1 MISSKI
7 VLTSSLSIIII
18 LMIIGETMPLINAE
32 WKIPSETESKQHV
45 TFENNLLKFDYPYD
59 WKFTETENSVVFYPN
74 SQADDRINITSI
86 DIPNSSISMK
96 SIIDLTLDEFAKN
109 LKDFT
114 LLESNNFPNIKNT
127 NHKLVYSYKD
137 SNDSEIKQADI
148 GFIQGDKLFLL
159 TLISSP
165 QNYYGYLPDFET
177 IISSFNFYNEQ
188 KKINQFAS
196 QLAIPVAGFVPI
208 LGDPQSNITIVEFG
222 DYQCTFCKKF
232 HDETRDL
239 VISNFVNPG
248 KVNVM
253 FKDFIVND
261 NANDKNSTQ
270 AAEASYCAA
279 EQGKYWEYHT
289 EVYDNWAG
297 ERTGWINPESLQK
310 FASTVNITNLDK
322 FSDCI
327 NSHKYSNLVQIN
339 DNIARNLGLTG
350 TPGFV
355 LLKDGEVQSIISGAQ
370 PYSIFEQSLN
380 SLLAS

>member
-1 MISSKI
+1 
-7 VLTSSLSIIII
+7 
-18 LMIIGETMPLINAE
+18 MIIGETMPLINAE

-232 HDETRDL
+232 HDETRNL
-239 VISNFVNPG
+239 IISNFVNPG

-310 FASTVNITNLDK
+310 FASTVNIPNLDK

-327 NSHKYSNLVQIN
+327 NSHKFSNLVQLN

>member
-1 MISSKI
+1 MIA
-7 VLTSSLSIIII
+7 
-18 LMIIGETMPLINAE
+18 GETIPVINAE
-32 WKIPSETESKQHV
+32 WKIPTETESKQHV
-45 TFENNLLKFDYPYD
+45 TFENKLLKLDYPYG
-59 WKFTETENSVVFYPN
+59 WKFTETENSVVFYPK
-74 SQADDRINITSI
+74 SQAADRINITII
-86 DIPNSSISMK
+86 DIPSKSVSMK

-137 SNDSEIKQADI
+137 SNNSEIKQADI
-148 GFIQGDKLFLL
+148 GLIEKDKLFLL
-159 TLISSP
+159 SLISSP

-177 IISSFNFYNEQ
+177 IIASFNYYNEQ
-188 KKINQFAS
+188 NKLNQYAS
-196 QLAIPVAGFVPI
+196 QLAVPVAGFVPI
-208 LGDPQSNITIVEFG
+208 LGDPQANITIVEFG

-232 HDETRDL
+232 HDETRNL
-239 VISNFVNPG
+239 IMSNFVNSS
-248 KVNVM
+248 KVNIM

-261 NANDKNSTQ
+261 NANDKSSTQ

-279 EQGKYWEYHT
+279 EQGKYWEYHA
-289 EVYDNWAG
+289 ELYDNWAG
-297 ERTGWINPESLQK
+297 ERTGWINLDSLKK
-310 FASTVNITNLDK
+310 FASTVNIPNIDK
-322 FSDCI
+322 FSDCL
-327 NSHKYSNLVQIN
+327 NSHKYSNLVLTN

-355 LLKDGEVQSIISGAQ
+355 LLNNGEVQSIISGAQ

>member
-1 MISSKI
+1 ISSKI
-7 VLTSSLSIIII
+7 VLTSTLSIILI
-18 LMIIGETMPLINAE
+18 LMIASETIPVINAE
-32 WKIPSETESKQHV
+32 WKIPTETESKQHV
-45 TFENNLLKFDYPYD
+45 TYENNLLKFDYPYG
-59 WKFTETENSVVFYPN
+59 WKFTETENSVVFYPKT
-74 SQADDRINITSI
+74 QAVDRINITTI
-86 DIPNSSISMK
+86 DVPSKSVSMK
-96 SIIDLTLDEFAKN
+96 AIIDLTLDEFAKN

-137 SNDSEIKQADI
+137 SNNSEIKQADI
-148 GFIQGDKLFLL
+148 GLIENDKLFLL
-159 TLISSP
+159 SLISNP

-177 IISSFNFYNEQ
+177 IIESFNYYNEQ
-188 KKINQFAS
+188 NKLNQYAS
-196 QLAIPVAGFVPI
+196 QLAVPVAGFVPI
-208 LGDPQSNITIVEFG
+208 LGDPQANITIVEFG

-232 HDETRDL
+232 HDETRNL
-239 VISNFVNPG
+239 IMSNFVDPG

-261 NANDKNSTQ
+261 NANDKSSTQ

-279 EQGKYWEYHT
+279 EQGKYWEYHA
-289 EVYDNWAG
+289 ELYDNWAG
-297 ERTGWINPESLQK
+297 ERTGWINLESLKK
-310 FASTVNITNLDK
+310 FAYTVNIPNIDK
-322 FSDCI
+322 FSNCI
-327 NSHKYSNLVQIN
+327 NSHKYSNLVLTN

-355 LLKDGEVQSIISGAQ
+355 LLNNGEVQSIISGAQ